1 MESIR
6 VCRIPPCLMVSSGR
20 GMFGDGVLEAFM
32 EWCST
37 LPESIHP
44 QDYLWFDG
52 EGFVWYYVYQPGMQ
66 VPDTFNVVHFE
77 GGLYAV
83 ATGKDADE
91 GSYNHVQLA
100 FEQFFK
106 NNERFVRDDTRV
118 ELGNIITPEEAE
130 KALGYQQMD
139 YYVPVRILEDE

>member
-1 MESIR
+1 MENVRII
-6 VCRIPPCLMVSSGR
+6 RIPPCKMVSSGR

-32 EWCST
+32 DWSAE

-52 EGFVWYYVYQPGMQ
+52 EGFVWYYVYQPEMKI
-66 VPDTFNVVHFE
+66 PETLRVVDFP

-91 GSYNHVQLA
+91 GSYNSVLQV

-106 NNERFVRDDTRV
+106 ENERFVRDPSRV
-118 ELGNIITPEEAE
+118 ELGNIITPEGAE

-139 YYVPVRILEDE
+139 YYVPVRILEEE